1 MAERLRHAVDLA
13 VEPREEPALRRRVVL
28 QQRRAHIAGVSVS
41 AMKPET
47 DTEITIVIAN
57 CL

>member
-1 MAERLRHAVDLA
+1 MPNALRDAVDLA
-13 VEPREEPALRRRVVL
+13 VEPGEEPRVGGGL
-28 QQRRAHIAGVSVS
+28 CFSNTAHIAGVTVS
-41 AMKPET
+41 AMKPDT